1 MKFCV
6 FGAGRMGA
14 QHIVNVAAHGRA
26 TLSYVCDPDLSRARD
41 LADRQGARAI
51 SDPREALEDPSVDA
65 VIIASATNTHV
76 DLIIAAAKA
85 GKAILCEKPIDL
97 DIARVDHCAAEIA
110 DCDARIMIG
119 FQRRFDATHRAVKQ
133 AILDGEVGSVEG
145 ITVISRDPAPPPA
158 SYITVSGGQFHDQ
171 MIHDFDLALWLSGAT
186 GTLELCAMGS
196 NLVDLEIGALGD
208 TDTAQVMIRF
218 ENGVLCRIECSRRA
232 VYGYDQ
238 RVEVSGSEG
247 MVSSANLTKT
257 GIERF
262 GPRATAARD
271 TLLPGFM
278 ERYLPTYATE
288 LDAFIDAVS
297 SSAPLRPSFRDGRA
311 AMLLA
316 DAARKSMREGALVRV
331 DLGA

>member
-14 QHIVNVAAHGRA
+14 QHIANVAAHPRA
-26 TLSYVCDPDLSRARD
+26 LLGYICDPDLVRAGQ
-41 LADRQGARAI
+41 LAERHGGRAI
-51 SDPREALEDPSVDA
+51 NAPREALDDPSVDA
-65 VIIASATNTHV
+65 VIIASATNAHV

-110 DCDARIMIG
+110 GCDVPIMIG

-133 AILDGEVGSVEG
+133 AVLDGEVGSVEG
-145 ITVISRDPAPPPA
+145 ITVISRDPNPPPA
-158 SYITVSGGQFHDQ
+158 SYIAVSGGQFHDQ
-171 MIHDFDLALWLSGAT
+171 MIHDFDMALWLSGAT
-186 GTLELCAMGS
+186 GALELCAMGS
-196 NLVDLEIGALGD
+196 NLVDPEIGTLGD
-208 TDTAQVMIRF
+208 TDTAQVMMRF
-218 ENGVLCRIECSRRA
+218 DSGVLCRIECSRRA

-238 RVEVSGSEG
+238 RVEVFGSGG
-247 MVSSANLTKT
+247 MVASANLTRS

-262 GPRATAARD
+262 GARATAARD
-271 TLLPGFM
+271 TLLPSFM

-288 LDAFIDAVS
+288 LDVFIDAVS
-297 SSAPLRPSFRDGRA
+297 RGAPLQPSFRDGRN

-316 DAARKSMREGALVRV
+316 DAARKSLQDGILVRV